1 MTGQRKEIR
10 PGVWKLRVSAGK
22 DPVTGKYIYVAKT
35 VYGGPRLASQELA
48 KLAVSAKNERGSGI
62 SLERLL
68 AEFFD
73 SCARSAMAAKTL
85 FGYREIAR
93 NHIVPNLGGKSIDKL
108 TARDLDNL
116 YRQMAE
122 KGLSASRVHHV
133 HAVLSRALGQALKWG
148 WVTTN
153 VAKLASPPTAR
164 RTVAV
169 APSPEELGQVLTV
182 TSQRSPQLAAVFAL
196 CALTG
201 ARRGEALA
209 LRWSDYD
216 REVKVLTIARSIG
229 YTPNDGI
236 YEKATKTHSVRKI
249 GVDEILEGVIVSQ
262 IDALEKNTE
271 LGFYLVDDPFLFYG
285 LPDGSKP
292 LHPDT
297 PSKYFRKMC
306 NQLGLSYH
314 LHQLRHFTAT
324 ELIAAGVDIRTVSGR
339 LGHADASVTLR
350 VYSHVLEAQDRA
362 ASEYIGSRVFIPKPI
377 DRT

>member
-1 MTGQRKEIR
+1 
-10 PGVWKLRVSAGK
+10 
-22 DPVTGKYIYVAKT
+22 
-35 VYGGPRLASQELA
+35 
-48 KLAVSAKNERGSGI
+48 
-62 SLERLL
+62 
-68 AEFFD
+68 
-73 SCARSAMAAKTL
+73 
-85 FGYREIAR
+85 
-93 NHIVPNLGGKSIDKL
+93 
-108 TARDLDNL
+108 
-116 YRQMAE
+116 
-122 KGLSASRVHHV
+122 
-133 HAVLSRALGQALKWG
+133 
-148 WVTTN
+148 
-153 VAKLASPPTAR
+153 
-164 RTVAV
+164 
-169 APSPEELGQVLTV
+169 SPEELGQILTV

-236 YEKATKTHSVRKI
+236 YEKATKTHSVRRI